1 MNALVSTCVFGLPT
15 RKEEN
20 FNSTQGKGDSRL
32 PGSFLFCVEPQ
43 WILIFHLRGART
55 AVEEWF
61 VILSSGAGISLWM
74 LETHTCPGMFSTFS
88 SRILAAVRFHLDHQ
102 VLTRLHSFPDD
113 ACLLHLFWAWNIA
126 LLCLYVIKLVLGRI
140 VHDVV

>member
-1 MNALVSTCVFGLPT
+1 MSALVSTCVFALPT

-32 PGSFLFCVEPQ
+32 PGSFLFCVETQ

-61 VILSSGAGISLWM
+61 VILSFRSGISLWM
-74 LETHTCPGMFSTFS
+74 LEIHTCPGMFSTFS
-88 SRILAAVRFHLDHQ
+88 SRIHAAVRFHLDHQ
-102 VLTRLHSFPDD
+102 VLTRLPSFPGD
-113 ACLLHLFWAWNIA
+113 ASLLHLFWAWNTA
-126 LLCLYVIKLVLGRI
+126 LLCLYAIKLVLSRI
-140 VHDVV
+140 IHWVV